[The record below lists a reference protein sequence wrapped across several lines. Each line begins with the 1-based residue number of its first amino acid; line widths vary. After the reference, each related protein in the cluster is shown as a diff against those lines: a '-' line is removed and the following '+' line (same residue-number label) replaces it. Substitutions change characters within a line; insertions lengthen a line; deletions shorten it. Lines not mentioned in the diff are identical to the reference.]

1 MILRLGLFALFFSC
15 SLAAQTP
22 TWRLV
27 VDNYPP
33 YIDELSEERGALSQ
47 LVMAVLKQEQIAAQI
62 EIVPWQHIATEAAKP
77 NSASFLWF
85 ETPDL
90 QQQWYFSDP
99 ITSVQQVLLVRKD
112 STLKLDRLDQL
123 RGLKIGVSK
132 NYFYGERFAA
142 LAPQQQLKAA
152 ASDFANLQALLASE
166 IEVAVMDPVIAY
178 VMLQQLDKKLAQQ
191 IKFLEAPALTSRP
204 VYLVCTRNFI
214 PCLDFVQKFNHGLAA
229 FKAKQLQIPILGPGV
244 QE

>member
-1 MILRLGLFALFFSC
+1 MKLVLFALLFSS
-15 SLAAQTP
+15 SLVAQTP
-22 TWRLV
+22 SWRLV

-33 YIDELSEERGALSQ
+33 YIDELAEDRGALSQ
-47 LVMAVLKQEQIAAQI
+47 VVMAVLRQENIAAAI
-62 EIVPWQHIATEAAKP
+62 EIVPWQHIAEQAAKP

-90 QQQWYFSDP
+90 QQQWYFSDA

-112 STLKLDRLDQL
+112 STLQLKRLDQL
-123 RGLKIGVSK
+123 RGLRIGVSK
-132 NYFYGERFAA
+132 NYYYGERFAA
-142 LAPQQQLKAA
+142 LASQMQLKPA
-152 ASDFANLQALLASE
+152 ASDFNNLQALLARD
-166 IEVAVMDPVIAY
+166 IEAAVMDPVIAY
-178 VMLQQLDKKLAQQ
+178 VMLQQLPKADAEQ
-191 IKFLEAPALTSRP
+191 IKFLQAPALTSRP

-229 FKAKQLQIPILGPGV
+229 FKAKQQHLEILGPGV